1 MGGETP
7 KSDDSTIK
15 VQTLVVSD
23 LHITESEPKNKKRPL
38 WKRYKQQDF
47 FFDEALIRCIEFV
60 ERQPCVD
67 GHPVKTELVL
77 NGDTFDFDSVTQ
89 TPADGEHHI
98 SLAHKKWGLGSQ
110 EWMSNYK
117 IDRIIEEHRWW
128 LQQLGDFIQRGN
140 SVVFVIGN
148 HDLELHWPSVQ
159 DRIVRAMDLP
169 DEARNGLR
177 FCSWFYLS
185 GGDTFITHGHQLD
198 AMCSVR
204 DPVNPFIQLRG
215 NAAVR
220 LPFGEH
226 ASRCMLNS
234 MGYFNPHATK
244 NYIMSTKEYLKFFT
258 NYMIK
263 TQPLIV
269 ITWFTGAIATFVKT
283 TIHHMLPPMRD
294 PLFVEEKTEAIA
306 ANAQVTPAQVRRLS
320 AASTPPASANPLKI
334 LRELWLDRALLII
347 FSLLFGVQ
355 FILALNMVWPISPWW
370 ALGPALL
377 LSPVVFIYAHSV
389 HSSVFATPLLSKP
402 SAKLLSTI
410 TGVNRIVLGH
420 NHVPECSKFD
430 DVEYLNSGSWSPAYS
445 EPECINRIGTP
456 TFVWIG
462 ENEHKTRRTATLWR
476 WPNGALEPVPF
487 TEE

>member
-1 MGGETP
+1 MDGEP
-7 KSDDSTIK
+7 QKDDDAVKI
-15 VQTLVVSD
+15 QTLIVSD
-23 LHITESEPKNKKRPL
+23 LHISESEPVNKKRPL

-47 FFDEALIRCIEFV
+47 FFDEALIKCVKFV
-60 ERQPCVD
+60 ENKPSID
-67 GHPVKTELVL
+67 GQVVKTELIL

-89 TPADGEHHI
+89 TPSSGEKPV
-98 SLAHKKWGLGSQ
+98 SLGQRKWGLGTQ
-110 EWMSNYK
+110 EWMSIYK
-117 IDRIIEEHRWW
+117 IERIIDEHRWW
-128 LQQLGDFIQRGN
+128 LQQLGAFIQRGN
-140 SVVFVIGN
+140 SIVFIIGN

-159 DRIVRAMDLP
+159 ELIVSAMELP
-169 DEARNGLR
+169 EEHLDGVR

-204 DPVNPFIQLRG
+204 DPVNPFVQLRG
-215 NAAVR
+215 KAAVR

-226 ASRCMLNS
+226 ASRCMLNT

-244 NYIMSTKEYLKFFT
+244 NYIMSSREYLRFFT

-269 ITWFTGAIATFVKT
+269 LTWFTGAVATFAKT
-283 TIHHMLPPMRD
+283 IVHHMLPPMRD
-294 PLFVEEKTEAIA
+294 PLFVEEKTEVIA
-306 ANAQVTPAQVRRLS
+306 ANANVTPAQVRRLA
-320 AASTPPASANPLKI
+320 AASTPPVAANPIKI

-347 FSLLFGVQ
+347 FSLLFGIQ
-355 FILALNMVWPISPWW
+355 FILALNMVWAISPWW
-370 ALGPALL
+370 ALGPTIL

-389 HSSVFATPLLSKP
+389 HSSVFAAPLLSKKA
-402 SAKLLSTI
+402 AKLLSTV
-410 TGVNRIVLGH
+410 TGVKRIVLGH
-420 NHVPECSKFD
+420 NHVPECSELD
-430 DVEYLNSGSWSPAYS
+430 DVEYLNSGFWSPAYS

-462 ENEHKTRRTATLWR
+462 EIENKNRRTATLWR
-476 WPNGALEPVPF
+476 WPEGALEPVPF

>member
-1 MGGETP
+1 MDTATN
-7 KSDDSTIK
+7 KDDK
-15 VQTLVVSD
+15 ANLQTLIVSD
-23 LHITESEPKNKKRPL
+23 LHISESEPVNPKRPL
-38 WKRYKQQDF
+38 WKRYKQKDF
-47 FFDEALIRCIEFV
+47 FFDEALIKCIEFV
-60 ERQPCVD
+60 ENKPSVE
-67 GHPVKTELVL
+67 GPAVKTELIL

-89 TPADGEHHI
+89 TPSDGKNPV
-98 SLAHKKWGLGSQ
+98 SLSHKKWGLGSQ
-110 EWMSNYK
+110 EWMSIYK
-117 IDRIIEEHRWW
+117 IERIIEEHRWW
-128 LQQLGDFIQRGN
+128 LQQLGAFIQRGN

-148 HDLELHWPSVQ
+148 HDLELHWPTVQ
-159 DRIVRAMDLP
+159 ERVVKAMNLTEDHL
-169 DEARNGLR
+169 EGVR

-204 DPVNPFIQLRG
+204 DPVNPFIQLRRK
-215 NAAVR
+215 AAVR

-226 ASRCMLNS
+226 ASRCMLNT
-234 MGYFNPHATK
+234 MGYFNPHATR
-244 NYIMSTKEYLKFFT
+244 NYIMNSREYLRFFA
-258 NYMIK
+258 NYMVK

-269 ITWFTGAIATFVKT
+269 ITWFTGAIATFVRT

-294 PLFVEEKTEAIA
+294 PLFVEEKTDDIA
-306 ANAQVTPAQVRRLS
+306 ASANVTPAQVRRL
-320 AASTPPASANPLKI
+320 AAAGTPPASANPLKI

-347 FSLLFGVQ
+347 GSLLFGIQ

-377 LSPVVFIYAHSV
+377 LSPLIFIYAHSV

-402 SAKLLSTI
+402 SAKLLSQI

-420 NHVPECSKFD
+420 NHVPECSKLD
-430 DVEYLNSGSWSPAYS
+430 DVEYINSGSWSPAYS

-462 ENEHKTRRTATLWR
+462 KTEQKSRRTATLWR
-476 WPNGALEPVPF
+476 WPEGTLEPVPF